1 MTNGNDFSETINKYR
16 ILDNQSNKLS
26 KIFFDKI
33 VSDVRINLETKNYVK
48 YGYIFVSVK
57 NPNNIKIYYN
67 DFLIAKINSSSDIV
81 IPCAFEENSYLKIMG
96 TSDEFNLALY
106 GANIINENKIRIYPT
121 KNYIAKNRGKIVV
134 LSYVS
139 KEDILDNN
147 LTEVL
152 NIENCIDFQCVKILQ
167 NEYCADLIIE
177 NDTLYLYTEIDN
189 YTNKIEIAS
198 GVKTAKILSDSWHS
212 KFAVV
217 YIKDN
222 YVYFKTLSED
232 LTLSSEGILSF
243 SNNVL
248 TIKKD
253 VDFSNA
259 KSLSRIFFH
268 NSTTSLIT
276 QGKYNVVPDITGGLN
291 IIKIYSNIVKDY
303 KVTTSLIDI
312 PIYVS
317 MGLDNVISRNNLG
330 IPCYIP
336 NNTTHLKFY
345 LTDIYDEIITLN
357 QPVYIN
363 IVINYDS

>member
-81 IPCAFEENSYLKIMG
+81 IPCAFEENSYLKIFG

-134 LSYVS
+134 LSYAS

-167 NEYCADLIIE
+167 NEYCAYLIIE

-189 YTNKIEIAS
+189 YTNKIEITS

-232 LTLSSEGILSF
+232 LMVSSEGILSF
-243 SNNVL
+243 SNNYVPKSFSQIEILNYNGPSILGVNLFGDSMELFYFNGFNFIPVL
-248 TIKKD
+248 T
-253 VDFSNA
+253 
-259 KSLSRIFFH
+259 KSCQNSKIFI
-268 NSTTSLIT
+268 N
-276 QGKYNVVPDITGGLN
+276 QNN
-291 IIKIYSNIVKDY
+291 I
-303 KVTTSLIDI
+303 
-312 PIYVS
+312 
-317 MGLDNVISRNNLG
+317 
-330 IPCYIP
+330 
-336 NNTTHLKFY
+336 
-345 LTDIYDEIITLN
+345 EIFAI
-357 QPVYIN
+357 
-363 IVINYDS
+363 

>member
-1 MTNGNDFSETINKYR
+1 MTNSNDFSETINKYR

-33 VSDVRINLETKNYVK
+33 VSDVKINLETKNYVK

-81 IPCAFEENSYLKIMG
+81 IPCAFEENSYLQIMG
-96 TSDEFNLALY
+96 TSDEFNIVLY

-134 LSYVS
+134 LSYAS

-152 NIENCIDFQCVKILQ
+152 NIENCIDFQCVKLSQ
-167 NEYCADLIIE
+167 NEYCAYLIIE

-232 LTLSSEGILSF
+232 LTLSSEGSISF
-243 SNNVL
+243 SNNYVP
-248 TIKKD
+248 KS
-253 VDFSNA
+253 FSQIEILNYNGP
-259 KSLSRIFFH
+259 SILGVNLFGDSMEIFYF
-268 NSTTSLIT
+268 N
-276 QGKYNVVPDITGGLN
+276 GLN
-291 IIKIYSNIVKDY
+291 FIPILTKSCQSSKIFINQNNIEIFAISDY
-303 KVTTSLIDI
+303 KVSISKYTFDI
-312 PIYVS
+312 
-317 MGLDNVISRNNLG
+317 G
-330 IPCYIP
+330 
-336 NNTTHLKFY
+336 T
-345 LTDIYDEIITLN
+345 ITLGQSGASYN
-357 QPVYIN
+357 IWNASDIIKVENVYLVYN
-363 IVINYDS
+363 DGVCSEVNYDSE